1 MPSPQTVTTPSS
13 SHPVSTANFV
23 ATQAS
28 STAAYSGKLYASPPS
43 KASLPGIDL
52 KAGATAAAAANHYYY
67 HPTHK
72 NTAASNPTH
81 PLRSQHIPPTVSTKL
96 PSQTFL
102 PRTSSL
108 LPPPRHSS
116 VAGSGQHPTFQH
128 QFNALQARGFP
139 GDSAT
144 NLEPQRTER
153 HSRSS
158 STGGLSD
165 SIRSLNRWSASTA
178 SSHGSAKTA
187 LNRRMSIDVA
197 GSTIGTPKK
206 LQKNRRPSTSTPNQS
221 PRSPATTRSRTGS
234 SPTPAPIPPL
244 QRLPRIAILPSLE
257 LEVNESTTLGDFS
270 RSAQPIISNNRPT
283 YGLQF
288 GGDDSVNTVEDQPLA
303 PSNTDTS
310 GPLMAPAIITR
321 DSTMTRAQVG
331 ESRGHTRSRSTQNGS
346 TDTTASAKA
355 RERSTKGPS
364 QKAMLSKA
372 LQKANSA
379 VEFDNAANF
388 EGARA
393 AYTEACELL
402 QQVLQRTS
410 GEEDRRKL
418 EAIVSC
424 HAANSISVFGNPL
437 TASFS
442 F

>member
-13 SHPVSTANFV
+13 SHPVSTANLV
-23 ATQAS
+23 ATQAP

-43 KASLPGIDL
+43 KASLPGFDL
-52 KAGATAAAAANHYYY
+52 EAGAAAAAATNHYYY

-81 PLRSQHIPPTVSTKL
+81 PPRSRIPPTASTKL

-187 LNRRMSIDVA
+187 VNRRMSIDVA
-197 GSTIGTPKK
+197 GSTTGTPKK

-221 PRSPATTRSRTGS
+221 PISPATTRSRKGS

-257 LEVNESTTLGDFS
+257 LEVNESTTLGDFT
-270 RSAQPIISNNRPT
+270 RSAQPTSNGRPT
-283 YGLQF
+283 YALDF
-288 GGDDSVNTVEDQPLA
+288 PGDDSVNTFEEQPPL
-303 PSNTDTS
+303 PSNTATS

-355 RERSTKGPS
+355 RERSSKGPS

-379 VEFDNAANF
+379 VELDNAANF
-388 EGARA
+388 EGARS
-393 AYTEACELL
+393 AYSEACELL

-410 GEEDRRKL
+410 GDEDRRKL

-424 HAANSISVFGNPL
+424 HAAKVYVFL
-437 TASFS
+437 AMR
-442 F
+442 

>member
-13 SHPVSTANFV
+13 SHPVSNANFV
-23 ATQAS
+23 ATQAP

-43 KASLPGIDL
+43 KARLPGIDL
-52 KAGATAAAAANHYYY
+52 EAGAAAAAATNHYYY

-72 NTAASNPTH
+72 NTAAGNPTH
-81 PLRSQHIPPTVSTKL
+81 PLRSHIPPTVSTKL

-139 GDSAT
+139 GDSVT
-144 NLEPQRTER
+144 NLEPQRAER

-187 LNRRMSIDVA
+187 LHRRMSIDVA

-221 PRSPATTRSRTGS
+221 PRSPATTRSRRGS
-234 SPTPAPIPPL
+234 SPTPAPVPLL

-257 LEVNESTTLGDFS
+257 LEINESTTLGDFT
-270 RSAQPIISNNRPT
+270 RSAQPISNGRPT
-283 YGLQF
+283 YGVDLP
-288 GGDDSVNTVEDQPLA
+288 GDDSVNTFEEQPPA
-303 PSNTDTS
+303 PSNTNTS

-321 DSTMTRAQVG
+321 DSAMTRAQVG

-346 TDTTASAKA
+346 TDTTGSGKA
-355 RERSTKGPS
+355 RERSSKGPS

-388 EGARA
+388 EGARF
-393 AYTEACELL
+393 AYSEACELL

-410 GEEDRRKL
+410 GDEDRRKL

-424 HAANSISVFGNPL
+424 HCRQGICVLAIR
-437 TASFS
+437 
-442 F
+442 